1 MTPTGLPVTTS
12 LASRLVRIEPAA
24 AAASRLCHDRRLRAA
39 WWDALDGL
47 EFVPL
52 AVAPDDPVHRLS
64 LVTAQGPVEACFCA
78 PDLASLAMAAAMGS
92 DIPAPLQALA
102 AEAVMQ
108 PLVEAFAAFGLH
120 DVRVAGLVAMQDR
133 HDEVPAGGWVRAMR
147 HGQPVG
153 SFVCTRAPEGLLHG
167 VHQRLAP
174 QRFVSRLARS
184 MAMPGRVL
192 LSRRPVRLTLLDAIS
207 PGDVLL
213 LASGG
218 ADSRVACNVTFGARN
233 GRRWCADATVEDTFL
248 TLQGAGRMIDEDE
261 ADAGSALAEGD
272 LSSPPG
278 DLEVPVRFEV
288 DTASVPLS
296 QLESLGQGYVIEL
309 AAPLASAP
317 VRLVACGRVIGLAEL
332 VAVGDRLGARITHLA
347 PRDAERTRH

>member
-1 MTPTGLPVTTS
+1 MTSTGHPLTTP
-12 LASRLVRIEPAA
+12 LARRLLRIDPAA

-52 AVAPDDPVHRLS
+52 AAAPVDPVHRLS

-78 PDLASLAMAAAMGS
+78 PDLASLAMASSMGS
-92 DIPAPLQALA
+92 EVPAPLQALA

-108 PLVEAFAAFGLH
+108 PLIEALGAFGLH

-133 HDEVPAGGWVRAMR
+133 HDEVPSGGWVRMLR
-147 HGQPVG
+147 HGRPLG
-153 SFVCTRAPEGLLHG
+153 SFVCTRAPTELLTG
-167 VHQRLAP
+167 FQQRLEP
-174 QRFVSRLARS
+174 GRFVSRLARS
-184 MAMPGRVL
+184 MALPGHVL
-192 LSRRPVRLTLLDAIS
+192 LSRRPVRLALLDTIV

-213 LASGG
+213 LASGS
-218 ADSRVACNVTFGARN
+218 DNRVACNVTFGARG

-248 TLQGAGRMIDEDE
+248 TIQGAGRMIDEDE
-261 ADAGSALAEGD
+261 ADAGAALAEGE
-272 LSSPPG
+272 LSSPPR

-288 DTASVPLS
+288 ETAAVPLS
-296 QLESLGQGYVIEL
+296 QLESMAPGYVIEL
-309 AAPLASAP
+309 SAPLAGAP
-317 VRLVACGRVIGLAEL
+317 VRLVACGRVLGHAEL

-347 PRDAERTRH
+347 PHDAERTRH